1 MRVSVS
7 STLTDE
13 LFCCWSLLSIAGSGT
28 VELLVGCVFLL
39 ELAGKPANSPDRR
52 AAVLLV
58 EAVLVVV
65 LTLALPVGES
75 FFRCSRERRE

>member
-1 MRVSVS
+1 MRESVS

-13 LFCCWSLLSIAGSGT
+13 LFCCWSIAGSGA
-28 VELLVGCVFLL
+28 VELLLGCEFLL

-65 LTLALPVGES
+65 LTFVPPVGEF
-75 FFRCSRERRE
+75 FFRYSRERRK